1 VNRLTFD
8 LHEPVYDRMSQ
19 QPTCRVRMQR
29 VVLTVWSGGEK
40 EILECALEPNRG
52 EHPLACLV
60 GLRGAVFLT
69 GCRIRSARVIESS
82 GATWVAPSSLL
93 ERLNRSLA

>member
-1 VNRLTFD
+1 
-8 LHEPVYDRMSQ
+8 
-19 QPTCRVRMQR
+19 MQR

-40 EILECALEPNRG
+40 EVLEYALEPIRG

-60 GLRGAVFLT
+60 AFRGAVFLT

-82 GATWVAPSSLL
+82 GATWLAPSNLL
-93 ERLNRSLA
+93 ARLNRSLA